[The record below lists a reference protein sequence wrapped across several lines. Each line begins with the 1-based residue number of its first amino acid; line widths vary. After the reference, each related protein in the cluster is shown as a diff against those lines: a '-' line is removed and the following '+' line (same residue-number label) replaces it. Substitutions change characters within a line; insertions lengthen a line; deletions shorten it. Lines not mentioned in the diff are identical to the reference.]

1 MSDSIQSIRH
11 IPPIH
16 RLKHKGKTGDKK
28 DDKGGNQDFSKHL
41 SSEDEDVKGR
51 GSHQENEQHKDSG
64 QHKLG
69 DKDTLQSREE
79 DDLDGSCGSMLDAE
93 V

>member
-1 MSDSIQSIRH
+1 MSDSIQSIRY

-28 DDKGGNQDFSKHL
+28 GDKGGNQDFSKHL
-41 SSEDEDVKGR
+41 PSKDEDETGKGSNR
-51 GSHQENEQHKDSG
+51 ENEQRKDSG
-64 QHKLG
+64 QDKLEN
-69 DKDTLQSREE
+69 KDSLQTRKE
-79 DDLDGSCGSMLDAE
+79 DDLDDSCGSIVDTE